1 MFFLSF
7 FLSIALLSAQAATP
21 QATTPP
27 APLAQ
32 EVSPALVIGFVGGFV
47 RHDDQVHGPVQLAA
61 TMHREF
67 PTGVYVE
74 VFENRR
80 GERAH
85 AEIIRRL
92 DTDHDRTLSSEEKQS
107 ARIILYGDSWGGSEA
122 ITLAR
127 ELRKD
132 GVPVLLLIQVDGVPR
147 VGQNDVL
154 IPDNVAE
161 AVNFYQTTGLLHG
174 TTQIRAVDSTRTRIL
189 GNYRFDYS
197 AHPLRCD
204 QYPWYDRFFVKA
216 HTEIECDPSVW
227 SRAESLIRSKLQPD
241 ADKSAG

>member
-1 MFFLSF
+1 MLFLSF
-7 FLSIALLSAQAATP
+7 FLSVALLST
-21 QATTPP
+21 QATAPPTLP
-27 APLAQ
+27 AP
-32 EVSPALVIGFVGGFV
+32 EVSPAPALVIGFVGGFV
-47 RHDDQVHGPVQLAA
+47 RHDDQVHGPVQLA
-61 TMHREF
+61 TTIRREF
-67 PTGVYVE
+67 PTGVYVD

-80 GERAH
+80 GEQAH

-107 ARIILYGDSWGGSEA
+107 ARVILYGDSWGGSEA

-161 AVNFYQTTGLLHG
+161 AVNFYQTTGFLHG
-174 TTQIRAVDSTRTRIL
+174 TTQIRAADPTRTRIL

-197 AHPLRCD
+197 AHPIRCD

-227 SRAESLIRSKLQPD
+227 GRVESLIRSKLQPD